1 MRRRPFLVL
10 TAVAMAAAIVSV
22 APRASR
28 AQDRG
33 MRPAGGEGVL
43 AIVGGDVYVGNGVV
57 FRRGTVICRGS
68 KIEAV
73 GPALD
78 VPEGAR
84 VIDATGQRVLP
95 GFVAP
100 KGGNFGIRR
109 GRPRSGE
116 KFGDC
121 LDADSTIA
129 ELALAS
135 GITTYYAAGRA
146 RGISTEQTAVIKPAY
161 KTPELMMV
169 KEPSALEL
177 GWSTA
182 GISDRG
188 KLRTQLDAAQKW
200 IAAGKKGRS
209 PASAVVVSA
218 LSRDIPVRIRAQTRA
233 QILGAITL
241 AKTYDFRLVLDDA
254 YEAWT
259 CAAEVAASGAIVVV
273 QPRTRRWPSPGAEDS
288 SGSTIECAAILEKAG
303 ARFCVLPPG
312 GFGGRGHGIATGGI
326 VGRDMLTYPL
336 EAAFAIRGGASPDA
350 ALRAITLTAAEALG
364 VEQRVGSLERGKDAD
379 IVIYP
384 GDPFDYRLMPET
396 TIVSGRVLYERTKSA
411 LFGHLPP
418 R

>member
-1 MRRRPFLVL
+1 MRRRSFLV
-10 TAVAMAAAIVSV
+10 VALAAIASALTVG
-22 APRASR
+22 APMSSR
-28 AQDRG
+28 AQESG
-33 MRPAGGEGVL
+33 KRPPSGERVL

-57 FRRGTVICRGS
+57 YRRGTVLCRGG

-73 GPALD
+73 GPALL

-100 KGGNFGIRR
+100 RGGNFGVRR
-109 GRPRSGE
+109 GRPRGGE

-135 GITTYYAAGRA
+135 GITTYYAAGRS
-146 RGISTEQTAVIKPAY
+146 RSISSDQTAIIKPAHRA
-161 KTPELMMV
+161 PELMMV
-169 KEPSALEL
+169 KEPAALEL
-177 GWSTA
+177 GWTTA
-182 GISDRG
+182 SISDRG
-188 KLRTQLDAAQKW
+188 SLRTKLDAARKW
-200 IAAGKKGRS
+200 IAAGKKGRA
-209 PASAVVVSA
+209 PATSSTIAA

-233 QILGAITL
+233 QILDAIAL
-241 AKTYDFRLVLDDA
+241 AKAYDLRLVLDDA
-254 YEAWT
+254 HEAWT
-259 CAAEVAASGAIVVV
+259 VAAEVAASGAIVVV
-273 QPRTRRWPSPGAEDS
+273 QPRTRRWPSTGAEDS

-312 GFGGRGHGIATGGI
+312 GFGGRGEGIGLGGI

-336 EAAFAIRGGASPDA
+336 EAAFAIRGGASVDA

-364 VEQRVGSLERGKDAD
+364 IEHRVGSLERGKDAD

-384 GDPFDYRLMPET
+384 GDPFDYRVMPET
-396 TIVSGRVLYERTKSA
+396 TIVSGRVLYERTKST